1 LNRNGRVLYL
11 VSIRKTS
18 LSDIA
23 DCRWKM
29 MQTLSAATVLNVG
42 AWQDELLKKKACRR
56 VDCLRRRGGG
66 IPRAEPRINIDD
78 VTLSASQL
86 CTTTWA

>member
-1 LNRNGRVLYL
+1 VLYL

-42 AWQDELLKKKACRR
+42 AWQDELLKKKAILMEIAAAWTAC
-56 VDCLRRRGGG
+56 
-66 IPRAEPRINIDD
+66 AEEEEEYLELNPESTST
-78 VTLSASQL
+78 TLP
-86 CTTTWA
+86 